1 MSEFFIG
8 IDVSKDRLDV
18 ACRGA
23 ELGPWSLPNSE
34 AGLATLLEKLEGR
47 KPACILLEA
56 SGRMEALAVT
66 TLLAAA
72 LPVVVIN
79 PRQVRDF
86 ARSRNTLAKTDRIDA
101 EVLAHFAE
109 AHRPALRPLPD
120 QKQQELDALLVRR
133 RQIVEMLAAEKN
145 RLQTAPLSVRAD
157 IKLHIDFLQT
167 RLEESE
173 AAMRARV
180 QENASWNA
188 KDLLLRSVPGVGPVF
203 SLTLLASLPE
213 LGELSRQKISA
224 LTGVAPYNRDSGRKK
239 GKRVV
244 RGGRADV
251 RAVLYMASLAATRYN
266 PAIRAFYTRLLA
278 RGKPKKVALVACARK
293 LLTILNSIL
302 RQRTPWNPSFVA

>member
-1 MSEFFIG
+1 MSELFIG
-8 IDVSKDRLDV
+8 IDVCKDRLDV

-34 AGLATLLEKLEGR
+34 AGLTTLLAHLKGTT
-47 KPACILLEA
+47 PTCILLEA
-56 SGRMEALAVT
+56 SGRLEALAVT
-66 TLLAAA
+66 TLLSAA

-86 ARSRNTLAKTDRIDA
+86 ASSGNRFAKTDRIDA

-109 AHRPALRPLPD
+109 AHRPAVRRLPD
-120 QKQQELDALLVRR
+120 EQQQELDALLVRR
-133 RQIVEMLAAEKN
+133 RQIVEMLASEKN
-145 RLQTAPLSVRAD
+145 RLQQAPARVRAD
-157 IKLHIDFLQT
+157 IRLHIDFLQA
-167 RLEESE
+167 RIEEIE

-180 QENASWNA
+180 QENALWNA
-188 KDLLLRSVPGVGPVF
+188 KDRLLRSVPGVGPVF

-213 LGELSRQKISA
+213 LGELNRQKISA
-224 LTGVAPYNRDSGRKK
+224 LTGVAPYNRESGRRN
-239 GKRVV
+239 GKRIV

-251 RAVLYMASLAATRYN
+251 RAVLYMATLAATRYN

-302 RQRTPWNPSFVA
+302 RHQKPWDPCFAA

>member
-23 ELGPWSLPNSE
+23 TLGPWSLPNSE

-66 TLLAAA
+66 TLLSAA

-109 AHRPALRPLPD
+109 AHRPQVRPLPD
-120 QKQQELDALLVRR
+120 QKQQELDALLARR

-145 RLQTAPLSVRAD
+145 RLQQAPHNVRAD
-157 IKLHIDFLQT
+157 IGLHVDFLQA
-167 RLEESE
+167 RMQEIE
-173 AAMRARV
+173 AGMRALV

-188 KDLLLRSVPGVGPVF
+188 KDHLLRSVPGVGPVF

-239 GKRVV
+239 GRRVV

-251 RAVLYMASLAATRYN
+251 RAVLYMATLAATRYN

-278 RGKPKKVALVACARK
+278 KGKPKKVALVACARK

-302 RQRTPWNPSFVA
+302 RHQTPWNPSFAA